1 MFLEILRF
9 ELKYALK
16 KPSTYVF
23 FSIYFAF
30 YLFLSLAASGVLP
43 LGSSDTNTF
52 LNSAVANA
60 SLYLAFNQNIL
71 ALIHNMIIIA
81 IMATAIQRDFEYNSH
96 SLFFTK
102 PITKQSYFFG
112 RFFGVL
118 IIALFVFSGQLFGL
132 LIGSIIGQGQSA
144 IGPIELYNYLQPFI
158 YFVIPNTILF
168 GTIYFSLT
176 TFLRNTT
183 IAYLFTVIF
192 LLFDLAANSVLSDIE
207 YQSVAAMLDPYGN
220 KALNKITQYWTPS
233 EQNERLLPLTSV
245 LLYNRLVWLGLGLL
259 IMWFSYLKFNFSQ
272 FLNPSKVF
280 SFRKQEGSLSPQTP
294 AIQHVGELPKVTISA
309 SGKAF
314 WNQLLFIARFEY
326 KRIIKSYFF
335 IIMLVLG
342 AVLAYVISSFNSLM
356 FGTQV
361 YPVTYNIVS
370 QTGSMFQ
377 FMLSILII
385 FYSGNLVFN
394 EKQFKVDELVGAS
407 PIKSSTL
414 VLGKYLGLLGS
425 IALGL
430 LGAILTGVIIQ
441 SLKGYYHFE
450 FGQYL
455 VSIYGRTFINMAIVS
470 AMCFIIQFMVSN
482 KYVGFVI
489 AFIVVFISR
498 IIFSQLKLEN
508 PLYNFNS
515 SGPMLPYSDMNGY
528 GHTSPIFYVFKLYWL
543 SIIVLL
549 FVFAIR
555 FYLRGKEK
563 GMKARFRFS
572 KFDSHKQFRFAA
584 VVSGIV
590 FIAIGSLIFYN
601 VKIANKMVS
610 RTDEEKLQARF
621 EQTYKHFQYTRQ
633 PRVVSSYVEVDL
645 FPDELGA
652 KFKGYYYLKNK
663 HRQSI
668 DTLIVN
674 YSEAVDLKSLQL
686 SVPQKEII
694 NDKELYVKVFKLNT
708 ALQPGDSIRLDYT
721 IDYFQKSWFSNKEK
735 SDVVYNGT
743 FINNM
748 LLPTI
753 GYNEQMELGE
763 NEARAKFNL
772 QPKPRM
778 ANINDTAAY
787 ANTYISKDA
796 DWINF
801 ECIVSTVPDQ
811 VAIAPG
817 YLLKEYSKNGRRYFH
832 YKMDS
837 PILNFYSFL
846 SARYS
851 VKKDKYKDINIEIY
865 YHEGHEYNLDRMIN
879 SIKKSLAYYEKAFSP
894 YQHRQV
900 RILEFPRYASFAQS
914 FPNTIPYSESIGF
927 IAAVDAADPLSI
939 DYPFYVTA
947 HEVGH
952 QWWAHQVIGAD
963 VQGATLMSESMAE
976 YSALMVMEKEY
987 GKEAMHKFLQ
997 DALDKYLMGRA
1008 TEKKKELPIMLAEN
1022 QQYIH
1027 YNKGCLIMYALRDY
1041 IGEDSVN
1048 SALKR
1053 YIKKVGFQS
1062 APYTT
1067 AKEFVANMK
1076 LSTPDSMQYVIKDL
1090 FEDITIYENYVKELK
1105 SVKQADGKYKV
1116 TLTVGSS
1123 KFKADTLGKSK
1134 AVTVNDWM
1142 DIGIFMQQEVNGK
1155 KVDKEVLLKKIK
1167 MDKNVK
1173 TFEFIVDKEP
1183 ISAGL
1188 DPYHKLIDRAPYNN
1202 RCQFGSV
1209 PVPPDLDANSDNVNI
1224 IIGN

>member
-1 MFLEILRF
+1 MFLEIFRF

-23 FSIYFAF
+23 FAIYFAF
-30 YLFLSLAASGVLP
+30 YLFLSLAASGVIP
-43 LGSSDTNTF
+43 LGSSDSNTY

-71 ALIHNMIIIA
+71 ALVHNMIIIA

-102 PITKQSYFFG
+102 PITKSAYFFG

-118 IIALFVFSGQLFGL
+118 VIALFVFSGQFFGL
-132 LIGSIIGQGQSA
+132 LVGSLIGIEQPT
-144 IGPIELYNYLQPFI
+144 IGPIHIYNYIQPFL
-158 YFVIPNTILF
+158 YFVVPNTLLF

-192 LLFDLAANSVLSDIE
+192 FLFDLAANAVLADID
-207 YQSVAAMLDPYGN
+207 YQKLAAMLDPYGN
-220 KALNKITQYWTPS
+220 KALGQVTQYWTPS
-233 EQNERLLPLTSV
+233 EQNERLLSLTDY
-245 LLYNRLVWLGLGLL
+245 LLYNRLVWLGLALL
-259 IMWFSYLKFNFSQ
+259 IMIFSYVRFSFSQ

-280 SFRKQEGSLSPQTP
+280 SLRKKEESLSPQTP
-294 AIQHVGELPKVTISA
+294 AIQHVGELPKVTISS

-314 WNQLLFIARFEY
+314 RSQLTFIARFEY

-342 AVLAYVISSFNSLM
+342 GVLAYITSSFSSLI
-356 FGTQV
+356 FGTEV

-385 FYSGNLVFN
+385 FYSGNLIFN

-414 VLGKYLGLLGS
+414 VIGKYLGLMVSVG
-425 IALGL
+425 IGL
-430 LGAILTGVIIQ
+430 LGAILTGLIIQ
-441 SLKGYYHFE
+441 SLKGYYKFE
-450 FGQYL
+450 LDQYL
-455 VSIYGRTFINMAIVS
+455 VSLYGRTFINLALVAAI
-470 AMCFIIQFMVSN
+470 CFVIQFLVSN

-489 AFIVVFISR
+489 SFIIAFLSR
-498 IIFSQLKLEN
+498 IIFSQAQWKN

-528 GHTSPIFYVFKLYWL
+528 GHTTSIFYLFKLYWVAV
-543 SIIVLL
+543 IILL
-549 FVFAIR
+549 FVVAIR

-563 GMKARFRFS
+563 GLKARFKFS
-572 KFDSHKQFRFAA
+572 KFDSNRQFRVAA
-584 VVSGIV
+584 IISGIV
-590 FIAIGSLIFYN
+590 FISIGSFIYYN
-601 VKIANKMVS
+601 IKIANKMLS
-610 RTDEEKLQARF
+610 NSEEEEWQSKF
-621 EQTYKHFQYTRQ
+621 EHTYKHFKNMLQ

-645 FPDELGA
+645 FPNELGA
-652 KFKGYYYLKNK
+652 KFKGYFFLKNK
-663 HRQSI
+663 HRQAI
-668 DTLIVN
+668 DTIIVN
-674 YSEAVDLKSLQL
+674 NNLNVDVKSLAL
-686 SVPQKEII
+686 SVPNKEVI
-694 NDKELYVKVFKLNT
+694 NDGDFFMRAFKLNSP
-708 ALQPGDSIRLDYT
+708 LQPGDSIKLDFI
-721 IDYFQKSWFSNKEK
+721 IDYFPKSWFSNDEK

-743 FINNM
+743 FINNS
-748 LLPTI
+748 LLPSI
-753 GYNEQMELGE
+753 GYNEAYELGE
-763 NEARAKFNL
+763 NEARKKFDL
-772 QPKPRM
+772 PVKQRM
-778 ANINDTAAY
+778 ANINDTASY

-801 ECIVSTVPDQ
+801 ECVVSTGADQ
-811 VAIAPG
+811 IAVAPG
-817 YLLKEYSKNGRRYFH
+817 YLVKEYLKDKRRYFH
-832 YKMDS
+832 YKMDC

-846 SARYS
+846 SARYE
-851 VKKDKYKDINIEIY
+851 VKKDKYKNINIEVY
-865 YHEGHEYNLDRMIN
+865 YHKGHEYNLDRMIN

-927 IAAVDAADPLSI
+927 IANVDENDPLSI
-939 DYPFYVTA
+939 DYPFYVTS

-963 VQGATLMSESMAE
+963 VQGSTLMSESMAE
-976 YSALMVMEKEY
+976 YSAMMVMEKEY
-987 GKEAMHKFLQ
+987 GKEAMHKFLA
-997 DALDKYLMGRA
+997 DALNKYLLGRA

-1027 YNKGCLIMYALRDY
+1027 YNKGCLVMYALRDF

-1067 AKEFVANMK
+1067 ALEFVANMK

-1090 FEDITIYENYVKELK
+1090 FEDITVYENYVKDLK
-1105 SVKQADGKYKV
+1105 SVKQPDGKFKV
-1116 TLTVGSS
+1116 TLTVGST
-1123 KFKADTLGKSK
+1123 KFKADSLGKSK
-1134 AVTVNDWM
+1134 EVPVNDWI
-1142 DIGIFMQQEVNGK
+1142 DIGVFNQQEVKGK
-1155 KVDKEVLLKKIK
+1155 KVDKEVVFKKVK
-1167 MDKNVK
+1167 MDKATK
-1173 TFEFIVDKEP
+1173 TFEFIIDQEP
-1183 ISAGL
+1183 FSAGL
-1188 DPYHKLIDRAPYNN
+1188 DPYNKLIDRVPDNN
-1202 RCQFGSV
+1202 RCKFGSK
-1209 PVPPDLDANSDNVNI
+1209 PVPPDLSANSTNVGITIN
-1224 IIGN
+1224 

>member
-1 MFLEILRF
+1 MFLEIFLF

-23 FSIYFAF
+23 FSIYFVF

-43 LGSSDTNTF
+43 LGASDSNTY
-52 LNSAVANA
+52 LNSAIANA

-81 IMATAIQRDFEYNSH
+81 IMATAIQRDFEFNSH

-102 PITKQSYFFG
+102 PITKFSYFFG

-118 IIALFVFSGQLFGL
+118 TIALFVFSGQLFAL
-132 LIGSIIGQGQSA
+132 LIGSIIGQNQPT
-144 IGPIELYNYLQPFI
+144 IGPIHLYNYIQPFL
-158 YFVIPNTILF
+158 YFVVPNTLLF

-192 LLFDLAANSVLSDIE
+192 FLFDLAANSVLSDID
-207 YQSVAAMLDPYGN
+207 YQDLAAMLDPYGN
-220 KALNKITQYWTPS
+220 KALGKVTQYWTPA
-233 EQNERLLPLTSV
+233 EQNERLLSLTGY
-245 LLYNRLVWLGLGLL
+245 LLYNRLAWLGFGLL
-259 IMWFSYLKFNFSQ
+259 IMWFSYVKFNFSQ
-272 FLNPSKVF
+272 FLNPSKLF
-280 SFRKQEGSLSPQTP
+280 SFKKKEDSYSPQTP
-294 AIQHVGELPKVTISA
+294 AIQHVGELPKVTIST

-314 WNQLLFIARFEY
+314 WNQLSFIARFEY

-342 AVLAYVISSFNSLM
+342 AVLAYITSSFSSLI
-356 FGTQV
+356 FGTEV
-361 YPVTYNIVS
+361 YPVTYNIVG

-385 FYSGNLVFN
+385 FYSGNLIFN

-414 VLGKYLGLLGS
+414 VIGKYLGLLGS

-430 LGAILTGVIIQ
+430 LGAVITGVIIQ
-441 SLKGYYHFE
+441 SLKGYYKFE
-450 FGQYL
+450 LDQYF
-455 VSIYGRTFINMAIVS
+455 VSLYGRTFISLSLVA
-470 AMCFIIQFMVSN
+470 ALCFIIQFMVNN

-489 AFIVVFISR
+489 SFIVAFLLR
-498 IIFSQLKLEN
+498 IIFSQLQLEN

-515 SGPMLPYSDMNGY
+515 SGPLLPYSDMNGY
-528 GHTSPIFYVFKLYWL
+528 GHTTPIFYLFKLYWFAV
-543 SIIVLL
+543 IVLL

-563 GMKARFRFS
+563 GMKARFKFS
-572 KFDSHKQFRFAA
+572 KFDSNKQFKFVAI
-584 VVSGIV
+584 VSVLV
-590 FIAIGSLIFYN
+590 FIGIGSLIFYN
-601 VKIANKMVS
+601 IKVANKMLS
-610 RTDEEKLQARF
+610 NKDMEKLQAKF
-621 EQTYKHFQYTRQ
+621 EQTYKHFQKTKQ

-645 FPDELGA
+645 FPNELGA

-663 HRQSI
+663 HKEAL
-668 DTLIVN
+668 DTIVIN
-674 YSEAVDLKSLQL
+674 YNNNVDLKSLTL
-686 SVPQKEII
+686 SVPNKEFI
-694 NDKELYVKVFKLNT
+694 NDKDFFVKAFKLT
-708 ALQPGDSIRLDYT
+708 TPLQSGDSIKLDYT
-721 IDYFQKSWFSNKEK
+721 IDYFQKSWFSNDEK
-735 SDVVYNGT
+735 SDIVYNGT
-743 FINNM
+743 FINNS
-748 LLPTI
+748 LLPSI
-753 GYNEQMELGE
+753 GYNEGIELGE
-763 NEARAKFNL
+763 NEARKKYNL
-772 QPKPRM
+772 ATKERM

-811 VAIAPG
+811 IAVAPG
-817 YLLKEYSKNGRRYFH
+817 YLIKEYSKDNRRYFH

-846 SARYS
+846 SARYT

-865 YHEGHEYNLDRMIN
+865 YNEGHEYNLDRMIN
-879 SIKKSLAYYEKAFSP
+879 SIKKSLSYYEKAFSP

-927 IAAVDAADPLSI
+927 IAHVDEKDPLSI

-947 HEVGH
+947 HEVAH
-952 QWWAHQVIGAD
+952 QWWAHQVIGAE

-987 GKEAMHKFLQ
+987 GKAAMHKFLK
-997 DALDKYLMGRA
+997 DALNKYLLGRA
-1008 TEKKKELPIMLAEN
+1008 TEKKKELPIMFAEN

-1048 SALKR
+1048 AALKR

-1090 FEDITIYENYVKELK
+1090 FEDITVYENYVKELK
-1105 SVKQADGKYKV
+1105 SVKQADGRYKV
-1116 TLTVGSS
+1116 TITVGSA
-1123 KFKADTLGKSK
+1123 KFKADSLGKSK
-1134 AVTVNDWM
+1134 SVAVNDWM
-1142 DIGIFMQQEVNGK
+1142 DIGIFNQVEVNGK
-1155 KVDKEVLLKKIK
+1155 KEDKELLFKKIK
-1167 MDKNVK
+1167 MDKSTK
-1173 TFEFIVDKEP
+1173 SFDFIVNKEP
-1183 ISAGL
+1183 TSAGL
-1188 DPYHKLIDRAPYNN
+1188 DPYNKLIDRMPDNN
-1202 RCQFGSV
+1202 RCKVGSI
-1209 PVPPDLDANSDNVNI
+1209 PTPPDLDANSANI
-1224 IIGN
+1224 GITIK

>member
-30 YLFLSLAASGVLP
+30 YLFLSLAASGIIP
-43 LGSSDTNTF
+43 LGSSDSNTY
-52 LNSAVANA
+52 LNSASANA

-81 IMATAIQRDFEYNSH
+81 IMATAIQRDFEFNSH

-102 PITKQSYFFG
+102 PITKASYFFG

-118 IIALFVFSGQLFGL
+118 LIALFVFSGQLFGL
-132 LIGSIIGQGQSA
+132 LIGSVIGFGQPT
-144 IGPIELYNYLQPFI
+144 IGPIQLYNYIQPFLF
-158 YFVIPNTILF
+158 FVVPNTILF

-192 LLFDLAANSVLSDIE
+192 FLFDLAANSVLSDID
-207 YQSVAAMLDPYGN
+207 YQSLAAMLDPYGS
-220 KALNKITQYWTPS
+220 KAFLKVTQYWTPS
-233 EQNERLLPLTSV
+233 EQNERLLSLTDY

-259 IMWFSYLKFNFSQ
+259 IMWFSYVKFSFSQ
-272 FLNPSKVF
+272 FLNPKKVF
-280 SFRKQEGSLSPQTP
+280 SFKKKVDSYSPLTP
-294 AIQHVGELPKVTISA
+294 AVHHVSELPKVTIS
-309 SGKAF
+309 SNGKAF
-314 WNQLLFIARFEY
+314 WNQLLFISGFEF
-326 KRIIKSYFF
+326 KGIIKSYFF
-335 IIMLVLG
+335 IVMLVLG
-342 AVLAYVISSFNSLM
+342 AVLAYVISSFSSLI
-356 FGTQV
+356 FGTEV
-361 YPVTYNIVS
+361 YPVTYNIVQ
-370 QTGSMFQ
+370 QTGNVFQ

-394 EKQFKVDELVGAS
+394 EKQFKIDELVGAS

-414 VLGKYLGLLGS
+414 VIGKYLGLLGAV
-425 IALGL
+425 ALGL
-430 LGAILTGVIIQ
+430 LGILITGIIIQ
-441 SLKGYYHFE
+441 STKGYYKFE
-450 FGQYL
+450 LDQYFL
-455 VSIYGRTFINMAIVS
+455 SIYGRTFVSLSIVA

-489 AFIVVFISR
+489 AFIVAFLSR
-498 IIFSQLKLEN
+498 IIFSQLQLEN

-515 SGPMLPYSDMNGY
+515 SGPMLQYSDMNGFA
-528 GHTSPIFYVFKLYWL
+528 HTTPIFYLFKLYWAAV
-543 SIIVLL
+543 IVIL
-549 FVFAIR
+549 FVISIR

-563 GMKARFRFS
+563 GLKARFQFS
-572 KFDSHKQFRFAA
+572 KFDSNKQFRLTA
-584 VVSGIV
+584 VIAGVLFIGIGGY
-590 FIAIGSLIFYN
+590 IIYN
-601 VKIANKMVS
+601 IKVLNKITSNKELE
-610 RTDEEKLQARF
+610 TLQAKF
-621 EQTYKHFQYTRQ
+621 EKTYKHFQYTKQ

-645 FPDELGA
+645 YPNELGA
-652 KFKGYYYLKNK
+652 KFKGFYYLKNK
-663 HRQSI
+663 HKQAI

-674 YSEAVDLKSLQL
+674 YNNNVELKSLKL
-686 SVPQKEII
+686 SVPNKEFI
-694 NDKELYVKVFKLNT
+694 NDKDYFFKAYKL
-708 ALQPGDSIRLDYT
+708 ASPLQSGDSIKLEYV
-721 IDYFQKSWFSNKEK
+721 IDYFQKGWFSNDPK

-743 FINNM
+743 FINNS
-748 LLPTI
+748 LLPSI
-753 GYNEQMELGE
+753 GYNEGFELGE
-763 NEARAKFNL
+763 NEARTKFNL
-772 QPKPRM
+772 KSKPRM
-778 ANINDTAAY
+778 ANINDSVARE
-787 ANTYISKDA
+787 NTYISSDA

-811 VAIAPG
+811 IAVAPG
-817 YLLKEYSKNGRRYFH
+817 YLIKEYIKDNRRYFH
-832 YKMDS
+832 YKMDC

-846 SARYS
+846 SARYE
-851 VKKDKYKDINIEIY
+851 VKKDKYQDINIEIY
-865 YHEGHEYNLDRMIN
+865 YHKGHEYNLDRMIN
-879 SIKKSLAYYEKAFSP
+879 SIKKSLAYYEKSFSP

-927 IAAVDAADPLSI
+927 IAHVDEKDPLSI

-952 QWWAHQVIGAD
+952 QWWAHQVIGAN
-963 VQGATLMSESMAE
+963 VQGSTLMSESMAE
-976 YSALMVMEKEY
+976 YSAIMVMEKEY
-987 GKEAMHKFLQ
+987 GKDAMHKFLK
-997 DALDKYLMGRA
+997 DALNKYLTGRA

-1027 YNKGCLIMYALRDY
+1027 YNKGCLVMYALRDY

-1053 YIKKVGFQS
+1053 YIKQVGFQS

-1090 FEDITIYENYVKELK
+1090 FEDITVYENYVKELK
-1105 SVKQADGKYKV
+1105 SVKQKNGKYKV

-1123 KFKADTLGKSK
+1123 KFKADSLGKSK
-1134 AVTVNDWM
+1134 AVAVNDWM
-1142 DIGIFMQQEVNGK
+1142 DIGIFKQVEVNGK
-1155 KVDKEVLLKKIK
+1155 KVDKELLFKKVKI
-1167 MDKNVK
+1167 DKANK
-1173 TFEFIVDKEP
+1173 TFLFIVDKEP
-1183 ISAGL
+1183 FSAGL
-1188 DPYHKLIDRAPYNN
+1188 DPYNKLIDRMPENN
-1202 RCQFGSV
+1202 RCKFGSK
-1209 PVPPDLDANSDNVNI
+1209 PTPPDLDANSSNVGITIN
-1224 IIGN
+1224 

>member
-1 MFLEILRF
+1 MFSEIFRF
-9 ELKYALK
+9 ELKYAFK

-30 YLFLSLAASGVLP
+30 YLFLSLAASGVIP
-43 LGSSDTNTF
+43 LGSSDSNTF

-81 IMATAIQRDFEYNSH
+81 IMATAIQRDFEFNSH

-102 PITKQSYFFG
+102 PITKLAYFFG

-118 IIALFVFSGQLFGL
+118 VIALFVFSGQLFGL
-132 LIGSIIGQGQSA
+132 LLGSIIGQGQPT
-144 IGPIELYNYLQPFI
+144 IGPIHLYNYIQPFL
-158 YFVIPNTILF
+158 YFVVPNTLLF

-192 LLFDLAANSVLSDIE
+192 FLFDLAANAVLSDIE
-207 YQSVAAMLDPYGN
+207 YQSLAAMLDPYGN
-220 KALNKITQYWTPS
+220 KALGKVTQYWTPS
-233 EQNERLLPLTSV
+233 EQNERLLSLTDY
-245 LLYNRLVWLGLGLL
+245 LLYNRLAWIGLALL
-259 IMWFSYLKFNFSQ
+259 IMWFSYVRFSFSQ

-280 SFRKQEGSLSPQTP
+280 SFRKKRAESLSPQTP

-314 WNQLLFIARFEY
+314 WNQLLFISRFEY
-326 KRIIKSYFF
+326 KRIVKSYFF

-342 AVLAYVISSFNSLM
+342 GVLAYVISSFNSLI
-356 FGTQV
+356 FGTEV

-394 EKQFKVDELVGAS
+394 EKQYKVDELVGAS

-414 VLGKYLGLLGS
+414 VLGKYLGLLAS
-425 IALGL
+425 VALGL
-430 LGAILTGVIIQ
+430 LGALVTGVIIQ

-450 FGQYL
+450 FNQYF
-455 VSIYGRTFINMAIVS
+455 VSLYGRTFINLALISAI
-470 AMCFIIQFMVSN
+470 CFVIQFMVSN

-489 AFIVVFISR
+489 SFIVAFLSK
-498 IIFSQLKLEN
+498 IIFSQLQLKN
-508 PLYNFNS
+508 PLYSFNS
-515 SGPMLPYSDMNGY
+515 SGPMVPYSDMNGY
-528 GHTSPIFYVFKLYWL
+528 GHTTPIFYLFKLYWL
-543 SIIVLL
+543 AAIVLL
-549 FVFAIR
+549 FVFSIR

-563 GMKARFRFS
+563 GLKARFRFS
-572 KFDSHKQFRFAA
+572 KYDSHKQFRFAA
-584 VVSGIV
+584 VISGIV
-590 FIAIGSLIFYN
+590 IIGIGSVIYYN
-601 VKIANKMVS
+601 VKVANKIVS
-610 RTDEEKLQARF
+610 NTDEEKLQAKF
-621 EQTYKHFQYTRQ
+621 EQTYKHFQYTKQ

-645 FPDELGA
+645 FPNELGA
-652 KFKGYYYLKNK
+652 KFKGHYYLKNK
-663 HRQSI
+663 HKTSV
-668 DTLIVN
+668 DTIMIN
-674 YSEAVDLKSLQL
+674 YNGETEIKSLQL

-694 NDKELYVKVFKLNT
+694 NDTEMDLKVFKLNT
-708 ALQPGDSIRLDYT
+708 PLQPGDSIRLDYT
-721 IDYFQKSWFSNKEK
+721 IDYFRKSWFSNNEK

-743 FINNM
+743 FINNS
-748 LLPTI
+748 LLPSI
-753 GYNEQMELGE
+753 GYNDAAELSE
-763 NEARAKFNL
+763 NEARNKFNL
-772 QPKPRM
+772 KPKPRM
-778 ANINDTAAY
+778 ANINDTSAY

-811 VAIAPG
+811 IAVAPG
-817 YLLKEYSKNGRRYFH
+817 YLIKEYTKDNRRYFH
-832 YKMDS
+832 YKMDC

-846 SARYS
+846 SARYK

-865 YHEGHEYNLDRMIN
+865 YHEGHEYNLARMIN

-900 RILEFPRYASFAQS
+900 RILEFPRYATFAQS

-927 IAAVDAADPLSI
+927 IADVDENDPLSI

-963 VQGATLMSESMAE
+963 VQGSTLMSESMAE

-987 GKEAMHKFLQ
+987 GKEAMHKFLA
-997 DALDKYLMGRA
+997 DALNKYLLGRA

-1053 YIKKVGFQS
+1053 YIKNVGFQD

-1067 AKEFVANMK
+1067 AKEFVANMR
-1076 LSTPDSMQYVIKDL
+1076 LSTPDSLQYVIKDL
-1090 FEDITIYENYVKELK
+1090 FEDITVYENYVKDLK

-1116 TLTVGSS
+1116 SLTVGTT
-1123 KFKADTLGKSK
+1123 KFKADSLGKSK
-1134 AVTVNDWM
+1134 EVAVNDWM
-1142 DIGIFMQQEVNGK
+1142 DIGIFIQQEVKGK
-1155 KVDKEVLLKKIK
+1155 KTDKELLLKKIK
-1167 MDKNVK
+1167 MDKAVK

-1183 ISAGL
+1183 VSAGL
-1188 DPYHKLIDRAPYNN
+1188 DPYNKLIDRMPDNN
-1202 RCQFGSV
+1202 KCRFDAK
-1209 PVPPDLDANSDNVNI
+1209 PTPPDLSANSSNVNI
-1224 IIGN
+1224 AL